1 MFDIEMLPAAHG
13 DCLVV
18 TYGTKEEPHR
28 ILIDGGTHFTF
39 PHLKHYIEQLPVD
52 QRNFELLIV
61 THIDEDH
68 IGGVLPLLRD
78 KELGVSF
85 GDIWFNAWRHL
96 APPRRTGFLGPE
108 QGDLLGNLLS
118 QRTDLPWNETF
129 EGGTVVVPD
138 AGALPAF
145 TLPGGMRLT
154 LLSPR
159 WEELEDLS
167 RSWSDKSFKKG
178 RIPGD
183 VSMLGGPAEGILEL
197 LGSHSQAALLAAQ
210 RFFPDNSAANGS
222 SIAVLAEYEGTRALL
237 AADAFAEVLLAG
249 LQRLP
254 ESRDSLRLE
263 AFKLPHHGSQRN
275 ISEELL
281 RAAPSQSYLV
291 STNGNVFKHPDESAM
306 ARVLE
311 YGTEG
316 AKIFFNYDSE
326 TTRRVQALRRKG
338 KSGRKNPLEY
348 PKPGETGARVSLPIA
363 KAKAAARKAPGAAR
377 ASTRKRA
384 GPATSRRG

>member
-18 TYGTKEEPHR
+18 TYGTKQQPHR
-28 ILIDGGTHFTF
+28 LLIDGGTHFTF
-39 PHLKHYIEQLPVD
+39 PHLKHYLERLPVT
-52 QRNFELLIV
+52 QRHFELLIV

-78 KELGVSF
+78 RELGVSF

-118 QRTDLPWNETF
+118 QRTELPWNEAF
-129 EGGTVVVPD
+129 QGGTVVVP
-138 AGALPAF
+138 GSGPLPVF
-145 TLPGGMRLT
+145 TLPGDMRLT

-159 WEELEDLS
+159 WEELGELCD
-167 RSWSDKSFKKG
+167 SWSEKSFKSG

-183 VSMLGGPAEGILEL
+183 VSMLGGPTESILEL
-197 LGSHSQAALLAAQ
+197 LGSRSQAALLAAQ
-210 RFFPDNSAANGS
+210 RFFPDTSAANGS
-222 SIAVLAEYEGTRALL
+222 SIAVLAEYEGRRALL

-254 ESRDSLRLE
+254 DFRDTLQLE

-291 STNGNVFKHPDESAM
+291 STNGNVFKHPDGSAM

-311 YGTEG
+311 YGTKG

-326 TTRRVQALRRKG
+326 TTRKVQALAGKRK
-338 KSGRKNPLEY
+338 SLLEY
-348 PKPGETGARVSLPIA
+348 PGPGASGALVSLPIA
-363 KAKAAARKAPGAAR
+363 KEKAPARRARGAAR
-377 ASTRKRA
+377 ASARKPA